1 MLKIAICDDEE
12 KERKKIESILNNFA
26 LKYDVDIKIISYSSG
41 NNLLSDKKEFDLIF
55 LDVEMDDIN
64 GIETAEKIRATDMN
78 VPIVY
83 ITNYSDYWKRAY
95 KVHAFDFISKPYE
108 YEDIENVLRDFLVSL
123 EEKNENKV
131 SFTTDDG
138 LTVFNT
144 NSIIYF
150 HLSAKRCV
158 QIFTIYK
165 NYITKESLNSVME
178 RLDNKQFYRTS
189 REYIVNLNYVETILN
204 NDGIVLKDNIWIP
217 LALKKQ
223 SDFYKK
229 LSEQLRQL

>member
-1 MLKIAICDDEE
+1 MLKIAVCDDEE
-12 KERKKIESILNNFA
+12 KDRKKIESIINNFA
-26 LKYDVDIKIISYSSG
+26 LKCDVDIKIISYSSG

-64 GIETAEKIRATDMN
+64 GIETAEKIRTTDMN

-95 KVHAFDFISKPYE
+95 KVHAFDFISKPYK

-123 EEKNENKV
+123 EERDEKKI

-138 LTVFNT
+138 LIVLNM

-150 HLSAKRCV
+150 LLSSKRCV
-158 QIFTIYK
+158 HIFTIYK
-165 NYITKESLNSVME
+165 NYTTKESLNSIME
-178 RLDNKQFYRTS
+178 RLDSKQFYRTS
-189 REYIVNLNYVETILN
+189 RDYIVNLNFVDTIQN
-204 NDGIVLKDNIWIP
+204 NDGIVLKDNIWVP

-223 SDFYKK
+223 ADFYEK